1 MVTSFKI
8 WIEKKDYKDA
18 RKSLLELIQPKLG
31 EKGISSKD
39 FNSKQLKEFD
49 DEIIKMIEET
59 IKSNFM
65 YDKLD
70 DERKRN
76 IDICITS
83 KNCTLSNLAR
93 NLES

>member
-1 MVTSFKI
+1 MITFKI
-8 WIEKKDYKDA
+8 WLERKDYRDA
-18 RKSLLELIQPKLG
+18 KRSLLQLIQPKMG

-49 DEIIKMIEET
+49 DATIKMIEET

-70 DERKRN
+70 DEKKRN

-83 KNCTLSNLAR
+83 KNCTLSTLAR
-93 NLES
+93 NLED

>member
-1 MVTSFKI
+1 MTSFKI
-8 WIEKKDYKDA
+8 WLEEKDYKQA
-18 RKSLLELIQPKLG
+18 RKSLLDLIQPKMN
-31 EKGISSKD
+31 ISNKD
-39 FNSKQLKEFD
+39 FNSKQLKDFD
-49 DEIIKMIEET
+49 EKTIKMIEEI

-70 DERKRN
+70 DSKKDE

-93 NLES
+93 SLEN